1 MVVFL
6 SEVVLVAMRITVYT
20 TPSCPYCA
28 KAKNYFRQL
37 GLKYTEVD
45 VSRDLRKAEELVR
58 KTGQTGVPVIEIG
71 NQIVIGF
78 DKEKIDRLLGV
89 R

>member
-1 MVVFL
+1 MAL
-6 SEVVLVAMRITVYT
+6 RITVYT

-37 GLKYTEVD
+37 GVNFTEID
-45 VSRDLRKAEELVR
+45 VSKNLRKAEELVR
-58 KTGQTGVPVIEIG
+58 KTGQMGVPVIEIG

-78 DKEKIDRLLGV
+78 DKEKIDRILGV